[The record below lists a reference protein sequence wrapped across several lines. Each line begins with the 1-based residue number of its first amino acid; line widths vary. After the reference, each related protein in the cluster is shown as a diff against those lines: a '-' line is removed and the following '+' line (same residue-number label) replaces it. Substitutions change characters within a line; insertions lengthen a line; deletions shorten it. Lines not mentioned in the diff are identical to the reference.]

1 MVADS
6 PDGTDTEKHLVV
18 AYMGVTMEFGG
29 SVVSDTSAQIEHLAI
44 VQSDVRTPIE
54 WLDNF
59 SEILLKLRPHLQ
71 NQVLLDKVE
80 AIVAEMRADRA
91 GPEPQRDTFRA
102 LCTRAAPLL
111 RTLTRYVAN
120 FTIAL
125 VEQEARDK
133 LLELMSSFLR

>member
-1 MVADS
+1 MVVDS
-6 PDGTDTEKHLVV
+6 PDGAGTETHLVV
-18 AYMGVTMEFGG
+18 AHMGMAMEFSG
-29 SVVSDTSAQIEHLAI
+29 SVVSDTSIQIEHLAI
-44 VQSDVRTPIE
+44 VQLDVRTQIE
-54 WLDNF
+54 WLDDF
-59 SEILLKLRPHLQ
+59 SEILLKLRPYLQ

-91 GPEPQRDTFRA
+91 GPEPQQDTFRA

-111 RTLTRYVAN
+111 RTLSRYVAN